1 MQSENLSTSDVGHEV
16 RRLQRRL
23 AALQQAN
30 TQVASMFT
38 GQQDPTQVEA
48 AALLRELT
56 DRERQSLEAQLES
69 YRTQTRDA
77 QVNVSFTRPPR

>member
-1 MQSENLSTSDVGHEV
+1 
-16 RRLQRRL
+16 
-23 AALQQAN
+23 
-30 TQVASMFT
+30 MFT